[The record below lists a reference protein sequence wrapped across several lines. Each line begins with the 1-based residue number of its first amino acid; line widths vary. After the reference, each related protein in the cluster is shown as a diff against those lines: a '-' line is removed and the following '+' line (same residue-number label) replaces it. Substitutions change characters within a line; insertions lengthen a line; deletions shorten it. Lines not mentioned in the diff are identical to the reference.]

1 MRTRRVRALRF
12 LAVWVVCAVSAMSAA
27 AQSTQV
33 GFGTVQDNSGLP
45 VEVTADRL
53 DVDQNTGLAI
63 FRDNVVIV
71 QGEMRLTAN
80 QVTVFYDN
88 EIDAVER
95 VEAIGDVVFVSGLD
109 AAESDKADYYV
120 ATGILIMSGD
130 VLVVQGP
137 SAITSDEMTVYVD
150 QGTAE
155 LTGRVRTVLQTEDND

>member
-1 MRTRRVRALRF
+1 MKHLKVLALCAG
-12 LAVWVVCAVSAMSAA
+12 LILSATAAV

-45 VEVTADRL
+45 VEVTAERL

-63 FRDNVVIV
+63 FRENVVIV

-80 QVTVFYDN
+80 EVTVIYNN
-88 EIDAVER
+88 ELEVVER
-95 VEAIGDVVFVSGLD
+95 VEAVGDVVFVSGED
-109 AAESDKADYYV
+109 AAESERANYMV
-120 ATGILIMSGD
+120 ATGVLVMEGD

-137 SAITSDEMTVYVD
+137 SAITSDEMTVYVN

-155 LTGRVRTVLQTEDND
+155 LSGRVRTVLQQEDN